1 MKRKL
6 CSVLLALCMVLTLLP
21 VSAMAEG
28 GTATSLPDAVD
39 GVITLTEDVEL
50 TNGLNYT
57 TDVTIVLNGH
67 TITRTNGQKTALMI
81 TNGATMTIDGS
92 VAGSAINGTI
102 VVGYSTPSVTNGK
115 LIINGGTYTATVN
128 DDCVVQTNGLCDNCE
143 ITATNATFNSTDDT
157 FYLAGNGTYRL
168 ENCEVNG
175 YTGIYMKS
183 GSLTLT
189 NTTIK
194 ATGEYAAPVANGN
207 GASSTGDGIIL
218 DAKNG
223 YKGNI
228 NLSIN
233 GGSISS
239 DNAYAIR
246 ETYTDS
252 TATATHSITVNGGT
266 YTSSK
271 DAINVSEY
279 FKKAVA
285 SGVSSISISGGTFSD
300 LSALDYLAEGATV
313 TVKLAADTT
322 KDVTIPANTTV
333 TLDLAGHKI
342 VNSATAQD
350 KEVAEASRKHT
361 ITNKGTLTILD
372 SVGGGVV
379 DNVSHGRA
387 ALYNAGTIVEIKGGK
402 FTRSVD
408 NSTDATSAKGNSWYV
423 IYNAEGANITKISSG
438 EFLALGHFSSLF
450 CNSGTINEISGGT
463 FTQDGFIAFKNQGTV
478 NKISGG
484 TFSSESESCIQN
496 WGTIGEISDGT
507 ITAGRIGIWN
517 FSSDTYKS
525 AGTISRITGGNISGT
540 TAAIRLNDY
549 DTDYKDSD
557 KNVTGPS
564 TVNKANASISAGNFS
579 GALEVNAHTVLT
591 ITGGTYSVDPSAYV
605 VPGYVASYN
614 GSTYT
619 VYYPVPVTPG
629 NTSSSTTKNPDGS
642 TTTTTTDKTTG
653 TVTETTVEAVLKA
666 RDGATIEDV
675 AALRDIIN
683 KEGDEAYTTGA
694 DNALTW
700 ENSGNAITYEGKSDA
715 ALPVTTRVTYYLNGV
730 ETAPADLAGQS
741 GRVRIRF
748 DYTNH
753 TRETVT
759 VDGQEYTVCVPF
771 TAITAVILDGDKFSN
786 IEADNGKVMELDGTT
801 AVLGTAIPGLADSL
815 RLTEFEPLEDT
826 EIPAYFEVSADVTD
840 FSLDFT
846 ATILT
851 PSALDDLDTG
861 DLSDLD
867 DLSETL
873 DDLTGAVD
881 ELADG
886 TGALADGVQA
896 LYDGFHEYANGVQ
909 GLNEGAEAL
918 ADGLTQLYD
927 SGTALVDGANALRDG
942 LSAVSGAVGGMTSGD
957 TGSNDEMMAQLNEQL
972 APVISNYGTTVVT
985 DTVTDADLLASLTA
999 AGLTGEQQQAVLGAV
1014 GAAMGKALQ
1023 NDTPAMVQ
1031 GVAGTVSG
1039 VLMGQL
1045 GSGISQLQTGL
1056 DQLASGSAELARGAD
1071 TYVKAVGQVSQG
1083 ADALAEGSAKLDD
1096 ASDAMYE
1103 GLAELHDGAAEL
1115 HDGVQEFS
1123 DKNTDDLS
1131 DDLGGDLRNVV
1142 RRLKAVQ
1149 QAGKY
1154 YQTFSGLHNGDTG
1167 SVKFIV
1173 ETAEIKK

>member
-1 MKRKL
+1 MKKTIPI
-6 CSVLLALCMVLTLLP
+6 LLSAALLL
-21 VSAMAEG
+21 SACGQAA
-28 GTATSLPDAVD
+28 GTAETTSADAPAAV
-39 GVITLTEDVEL
+39 TE
-50 TNGLNYT
+50 T
-57 TDVTIVLNGH
+57 
-67 TITRTNGQKTALMI
+67 
-81 TNGATMTIDGS
+81 
-92 VAGSAINGTI
+92 
-102 VVGYSTPSVTNGK
+102 
-115 LIINGGTYTATVN
+115 
-128 DDCVVQTNGLCDNCE
+128 
-143 ITATNATFNSTDDT
+143 
-157 FYLAGNGTYRL
+157 
-168 ENCEVNG
+168 
-175 YTGIYMKS
+175 
-183 GSLTLT
+183 
-189 NTTIK
+189 
-194 ATGEYAAPVANGN
+194 
-207 GASSTGDGIIL
+207 
-218 DAKNG
+218 
-223 YKGNI
+223 
-228 NLSIN
+228 
-233 GGSISS
+233 
-239 DNAYAIR
+239 
-246 ETYTDS
+246 
-252 TATATHSITVNGGT
+252 
-266 YTSSK
+266 
-271 DAINVSEY
+271 
-279 FKKAVA
+279 
-285 SGVSSISISGGTFSD
+285 
-300 LSALDYLAEGATV
+300 
-313 TVKLAADTT
+313 
-322 KDVTIPANTTV
+322 
-333 TLDLAGHKI
+333 
-342 VNSATAQD
+342 TAQTSAP
-350 KEVAEASRKHT
+350 KT
-361 ITNKGTLTILD
+361 TP
-372 SVGGGVV
+372 GGV
-379 DNVSHGRA
+379 D
-387 ALYNAGTIVEIKGGK
+387 K
-402 FTRSVD
+402 
-408 NSTDATSAKGNSWYV
+408 
-423 IYNAEGANITKISSG
+423 AE
-438 EFLALGHFSSLF
+438 
-450 CNSGTINEISGGT
+450 
-463 FTQDGFIAFKNQGTV
+463 
-478 NKISGG
+478 
-484 TFSSESESCIQN
+484 
-496 WGTIGEISDGT
+496 
-507 ITAGRIGIWN
+507 
-517 FSSDTYKS
+517 
-525 AGTISRITGGNISGT
+525 
-540 TAAIRLNDY
+540 
-549 DTDYKDSD
+549 
-557 KNVTGPS
+557 
-564 TVNKANASISAGNFS
+564 
-579 GALEVNAHTVLT
+579 
-591 ITGGTYSVDPSAYV
+591 
-605 VPGYVASYN
+605 
-614 GSTYT
+614 T
-619 VYYPVPVTPG
+619 VYA
-629 NTSSSTTKNPDGS
+629 KADA
-642 TTTTTTDKTTG
+642 DG

-786 IEADNGKVMELDGTT
+786 IETDNGKVMELDGTT
-801 AVLGTAIPGLADSL
+801 AVLGTAMPGLADSL

-851 PSALDDLDTG
+851 PSALDDLNTG

-867 DLSETL
+867 DLSDTL
-873 DDLTGAVD
+873 DDLTDAAD

-886 TGALADGVQA
+886 TGALADGVQ
-896 LYDGFHEYANGVQ
+896 D
-909 GLNEGAEAL
+909 LNEGAEAL

-927 SGTALVDGANALRDG
+927 SGTVLVDGANALRDG

-985 DTVTDADLLASLTA
+985 DTVTDADLLAALTA

-1014 GAAMGKALQ
+1014 GVAMGKALQ

-1039 VLMGQL
+1039 GLMGQL

-1131 DDLGGDLRNVV
+1131 DNLGSGLRNVV

-1149 QAGKY
+1149 QAGKN

>member
-1 MKRKL
+1 MKKTIPI
-6 CSVLLALCMVLTLLP
+6 LLSAALLL
-21 VSAMAEG
+21 SACGQAA
-28 GTATSLPDAVD
+28 GTAETTS
-39 GVITLTEDVEL
+39 
-50 TNGLNYT
+50 
-57 TDVTIVLNGH
+57 
-67 TITRTNGQKTALMI
+67 
-81 TNGATMTIDGS
+81 
-92 VAGSAINGTI
+92 
-102 VVGYSTPSVTNGK
+102 
-115 LIINGGTYTATVN
+115 
-128 DDCVVQTNGLCDNCE
+128 
-143 ITATNATFNSTDDT
+143 
-157 FYLAGNGTYRL
+157 
-168 ENCEVNG
+168 
-175 YTGIYMKS
+175 
-183 GSLTLT
+183 
-189 NTTIK
+189 
-194 ATGEYAAPVANGN
+194 
-207 GASSTGDGIIL
+207 
-218 DAKNG
+218 
-223 YKGNI
+223 
-228 NLSIN
+228 
-233 GGSISS
+233 
-239 DNAYAIR
+239 
-246 ETYTDS
+246 
-252 TATATHSITVNGGT
+252 
-266 YTSSK
+266 
-271 DAINVSEY
+271 
-279 FKKAVA
+279 
-285 SGVSSISISGGTFSD
+285 
-300 LSALDYLAEGATV
+300 
-313 TVKLAADTT
+313 ADTPAA
-322 KDVTIPANTTV
+322 VTEM
-333 TLDLAGHKI
+333 
-342 VNSATAQD
+342 TAQTSAP
-350 KEVAEASRKHT
+350 KT
-361 ITNKGTLTILD
+361 TP
-372 SVGGGVV
+372 GGV
-379 DNVSHGRA
+379 D
-387 ALYNAGTIVEIKGGK
+387 K
-402 FTRSVD
+402 
-408 NSTDATSAKGNSWYV
+408 
-423 IYNAEGANITKISSG
+423 AE
-438 EFLALGHFSSLF
+438 
-450 CNSGTINEISGGT
+450 
-463 FTQDGFIAFKNQGTV
+463 
-478 NKISGG
+478 
-484 TFSSESESCIQN
+484 
-496 WGTIGEISDGT
+496 
-507 ITAGRIGIWN
+507 
-517 FSSDTYKS
+517 
-525 AGTISRITGGNISGT
+525 
-540 TAAIRLNDY
+540 
-549 DTDYKDSD
+549 
-557 KNVTGPS
+557 
-564 TVNKANASISAGNFS
+564 
-579 GALEVNAHTVLT
+579 
-591 ITGGTYSVDPSAYV
+591 
-605 VPGYVASYN
+605 
-614 GSTYT
+614 T
-619 VYYPVPVTPG
+619 VYA
-629 NTSSSTTKNPDGS
+629 KADA
-642 TTTTTTDKTTG
+642 DG

-700 ENSGNAITYEGKSDA
+700 ENSGNAITYAGKSDA

-748 DYTNH
+748 DYTNP

-801 AVLGTAIPGLADSL
+801 AVLGTAMPGLADSL

-826 EIPAYFEVSADVTD
+826 EIPAYFEVSADVTN

-867 DLSETL
+867 DLSDTL
-873 DDLTGAVD
+873 DDLTDAAD

-886 TGALADGVQA
+886 TGALAD
-896 LYDGFHEYANGVQ
+896 GVQ

-985 DTVTDADLLASLTA
+985 DTVTDADLLAALTA

-1014 GAAMGKALQ
+1014 GVAMGKALQ

-1149 QAGKY
+1149 QAGKN

>member
-1 MKRKL
+1 MKKTIPI
-6 CSVLLALCMVLTLLP
+6 LLSAALLL
-21 VSAMAEG
+21 SACGQAA
-28 GTATSLPDAVD
+28 GTAETTSADAPAAV
-39 GVITLTEDVEL
+39 TE
-50 TNGLNYT
+50 T
-57 TDVTIVLNGH
+57 
-67 TITRTNGQKTALMI
+67 
-81 TNGATMTIDGS
+81 
-92 VAGSAINGTI
+92 
-102 VVGYSTPSVTNGK
+102 
-115 LIINGGTYTATVN
+115 
-128 DDCVVQTNGLCDNCE
+128 
-143 ITATNATFNSTDDT
+143 
-157 FYLAGNGTYRL
+157 
-168 ENCEVNG
+168 
-175 YTGIYMKS
+175 
-183 GSLTLT
+183 
-189 NTTIK
+189 
-194 ATGEYAAPVANGN
+194 
-207 GASSTGDGIIL
+207 
-218 DAKNG
+218 
-223 YKGNI
+223 
-228 NLSIN
+228 
-233 GGSISS
+233 
-239 DNAYAIR
+239 
-246 ETYTDS
+246 
-252 TATATHSITVNGGT
+252 
-266 YTSSK
+266 
-271 DAINVSEY
+271 
-279 FKKAVA
+279 
-285 SGVSSISISGGTFSD
+285 
-300 LSALDYLAEGATV
+300 
-313 TVKLAADTT
+313 
-322 KDVTIPANTTV
+322 
-333 TLDLAGHKI
+333 
-342 VNSATAQD
+342 TAQTSAP
-350 KEVAEASRKHT
+350 KT
-361 ITNKGTLTILD
+361 TP
-372 SVGGGVV
+372 GGV
-379 DNVSHGRA
+379 D
-387 ALYNAGTIVEIKGGK
+387 K
-402 FTRSVD
+402 
-408 NSTDATSAKGNSWYV
+408 
-423 IYNAEGANITKISSG
+423 AE
-438 EFLALGHFSSLF
+438 
-450 CNSGTINEISGGT
+450 
-463 FTQDGFIAFKNQGTV
+463 
-478 NKISGG
+478 
-484 TFSSESESCIQN
+484 
-496 WGTIGEISDGT
+496 
-507 ITAGRIGIWN
+507 
-517 FSSDTYKS
+517 
-525 AGTISRITGGNISGT
+525 
-540 TAAIRLNDY
+540 
-549 DTDYKDSD
+549 
-557 KNVTGPS
+557 
-564 TVNKANASISAGNFS
+564 
-579 GALEVNAHTVLT
+579 
-591 ITGGTYSVDPSAYV
+591 
-605 VPGYVASYN
+605 
-614 GSTYT
+614 T
-619 VYYPVPVTPG
+619 VYA
-629 NTSSSTTKNPDGS
+629 KADA
-642 TTTTTTDKTTG
+642 DG

-700 ENSGNAITYEGKSDA
+700 ENSGNAITYAGKSDA

-786 IEADNGKVMELDGTT
+786 IETDNGKVMELDGTT
-801 AVLGTAIPGLADSL
+801 AVLGTAMPGLADSL

-826 EIPAYFEVSADVTD
+826 EIPSYFEVSADVTD

-867 DLSETL
+867 DLSDTL
-873 DDLTGAVD
+873 DDLTDAAD

-886 TGALADGVQA
+886 TGALADGVQ
-896 LYDGFHEYANGVQ
+896 
-909 GLNEGAEAL
+909 GLDEGAEAL

-927 SGTALVDGANALRDG
+927 SGTALADGANALRDG

-985 DTVTDADLLASLTA
+985 DTVTDADLLAALTA

-1014 GAAMGKALQ
+1014 GVAMGKALQ

-1096 ASDAMYE
+1096 ASDSMYE

-1131 DDLGGDLRNVV
+1131 DDLGGGLRNVV

-1149 QAGKY
+1149 QAGKN